1 MMKHRIFKKSL
12 ILLVCCTIFF
22 VWVFLLNDNN
32 KSFETSVLASAPC
45 STTYCGANGAQ
56 WGACTADQI
65 LNVEGCCSPW
75 FQTITCC
82 CSGGVTKSGSRGYD
96 YEYNVNTGG
105 TCRNMSDNCSAV
117 CGGSTGTWSDCNGDG
132 VYETCGSCCTGCGC
146 TPDACSTD
154 TYGYIYDS
162 CPDGVTCSS
171 TTHSCT
177 KVNSCGTACDGTN
190 EKTCYKVDCTNCN
203 PCGTDY
209 SIVNQGFGSIDK
221 TCVNT
226 PTAYCSGN
234 SAVCYCNGCSP
245 RTCPIPLG
253 DSSTSPNPPFYSN
266 LILPNFRSCYNDCS
280 IQTLGDCY
288 EPFSTQPTETLT
300 IYPDVANSYGFSSN
314 THSGEPITA
323 KNLGNLNNP
332 INMTATYTD
341 YTDINGANDIE
352 GLFVW
357 FRDDNQTGEVAS
369 PVWLSTTSTPEAPS
383 NSSWGFM
390 MHREE
395 NGTWYPY
402 IPSYEDTQ
410 PTWRKVIGYSD
421 ILRTF
426 YINGPSSGR
435 MVHVTISNP
444 ITESGITV
452 TMPFRLRFSGE
463 GISNTD
469 IVAET
474 KYKVL
479 LMGLDKFSFT
489 PVDNY
494 DIEPDINLKLISDY
508 WSPNQLRYKTSPTIQ
523 DYARAWFD
531 INRTWTIDKQ
541 SPSIAFTNNTPSVS
555 DDYKITV
562 SWSAN
567 DTKNLYTIIGNI
579 YATDPSNARPI
590 SIKNV
595 TSTPGTMQVK
605 PSFTPSGYDSSNTGK
620 IDGDWSFKVSPDLN
634 SNTHN
639 GSIDIYVGE
648 NKWGSLLIYLTAFDD
663 AGNVAGTSDAF
674 NLQDW
679 FVTDGGLAYSQGG
692 TSFQT
697 QSLDSAI
704 SWISPKRVL
713 PPIDYQVAES
723 LIPSQ
728 ADYST
733 EMWANRAD
741 SLEKSSISKSYAIN
755 QYVGDNVTN
764 YYDKLLMMYEESK
777 DQIQNKV
784 SVIDGTLTNP
794 YNLQNNLTSV
804 CGPKTSYCL
813 IKANDVNVILNGN
826 SVFKCDCK
834 AIIFVSGNLKINSG
848 IDNSDPNFDGCI
860 FIVKGT
866 VEINGGKN
874 VSTPSFQ
881 YDEINAF
888 LVSDRTITI
897 NHEIPPKAQTSIVD
911 GVYINGGVLS
921 RGGVIIKRSLRL
933 IERLKYPVLAID
945 HHSKY
950 GALAE
955 VFFGYNL
962 RLQSFE
968 TGFKP

>member
-1 MMKHRIFKKSL
+1 MIVLRRKVILRCIVVLFFILFVFLFFTKKSYAAYPY
-12 ILLVCCTIFF
+12 C
-22 VWVFLLNDNN
+22 
-32 KSFETSVLASAPC
+32 SAPTMYGRIC
-45 STTYCGANGAQ
+45 VLGEHQEETGETCTTYSYPSFHSDKDCKLCDSPWTYCKDDTGWVYTCCKPTYTTVYDYG
-56 WGACTADQI
+56 GACTAD
-65 LNVEGCCSPW
+65 C
-75 FQTITCC
+75 
-82 CSGGVTKSGSRGYD
+82 
-96 YEYNVNTGG
+96 
-105 TCRNMSDNCSAV
+105 
-117 CGGSTGTWSDCNGDG
+117 DCTDPP
-132 VYETCGSCCTGCGC
+132 SCCTGCGC
-146 TPDACSTD
+146 TPAACSTD
-154 TYGYIYDS
+154 SYGYIYDS

-177 KVNSCGTACDGTN
+177 KVDSCGIACDGTVD
-190 EKTCYKVDCTNCN
+190 KTCYRVDCTNCN

-314 THSGEPITA
+314 THSGEPINA
-323 KNLGNLNNP
+323 NLGNLNNP
-332 INMTATYTD
+332 INMIATYTD
-341 YTDINGANDIE
+341 SDGANDIE

-369 PVWLSTTSTPEAPS
+369 PVWLSTTSTPKAPS

-390 MHREE
+390 MHRE
-395 NGTWYPY
+395 NGMWYPY

-452 TMPFRLRFSGE
+452 TMPFRLRFSGDD
-463 GISNTD
+463 ISNTD
-469 IVAET
+469 MVAEI

-479 LMGLDKFSFT
+479 LMGLDRFSFT

-494 DIEPDINLKLISDY
+494 DIKPDINLKPISDY

-523 DYARAWFD
+523 DYARKWSD
-531 INRTWTIDKQ
+531 SYRTWTIDKQ
-541 SPSIAFTNNTPSVS
+541 SPSIVFTDNTPKVS

-562 SWSAN
+562 SWHAEDS
-567 DTKNLYTIIGNI
+567 KNLYTIIGNI
-579 YATDPSNARPI
+579 YITDPSNARPI
-590 SIKNV
+590 SIKNF

-605 PSFTPSGYDSSNTGK
+605 PAFTPSGYDSSNTGK
-620 IDGDWSFKVSPDLN
+620 IDGDWSFKVTPDLN
-634 SNTHN
+634 SNIHN

-648 NKWGSLLIYLTAFDD
+648 NKWGSLLIYLTVFDD
-663 AGNVAGTSDAF
+663 AGNVAVANDQF
-674 NLQDW
+674 DLQDW

-697 QSLDSAI
+697 KTLDSTI
-704 SWISPKRVL
+704 TWISPKRIL
-713 PPIDYQVAES
+713 PPTDYKIVES

-733 EMWANRAD
+733 EMWANRTN
-741 SLEKSSISKSYAIN
+741 SLVKSSFSKSYTIN
-755 QYVGDNVTN
+755 QYTGHNVAD
-764 YYDKLLMMYEESK
+764 YYTTLMNAYKENKGSIPAR
-777 DQIQNKV
+777 DYIQIEYTEA
-784 SVIDGTLTNP
+784 SLR
-794 YNLQNNLTSV
+794 NNLTNV
-804 CGPKTSYCL
+804 CTPSIKYCVIFAKGLEITTDTSNNNFNCN
-813 IKANDVNVILNGN
+813 KG
-826 SVFKCDCK
+826 
-834 AIIFVSGNLKINSG
+834 AIIFVDGNLIINSG
-848 IDNSDPNFDGCI
+848 INNQSINNHACI
-860 FIVKGT
+860 LVVAGDVT
-866 VEINGGKN
+866 INEGKN
-874 VSTPSFQ
+874 NSTGGFG
-881 YDEINAF
+881 YDEINAYI
-888 LVSDRTITI
+888 LANRKIIIKDESSKRLGDKI
-897 NHEIPPKAQTSIVD
+897 D
-911 GVYINGGVLS
+911 GVYINGGLHS
-921 RGGVIIKRSLRL
+921 LTGVQILRNLRL
-933 IERLKYPVLAID
+933 LDKLKYPVLAID

-955 VFFGYNL
+955 VFFGHNL